1 MERGKDLLTVYNRI
15 IISAEKD
22 ESLDHKVVAQ
32 DGLTALKVRLL

>member
-1 MERGKDLLTVYNRI
+1 MARGEDLSTANNRI
-15 IISAEKD
+15 IIAAEKD